1 MQKLLNVIIN
11 TLECDGSGFIFMPE
25 PCTYAPTMTGRKG
38 KGELSPAELW
48 TKGMSYRH
56 QTHGAEVVPG
66 SMGSAW

>member
-48 TKGMSYRH
+48 TKS
-56 QTHGAEVVPG
+56 AELQAPDPWG
-66 SMGSAW
+66 